1 MLRKIISFSIV
12 LVLLFTLSSCGGKS
26 ADNTPDTPAVNEIQ
40 TTNTHETVSFYN
52 EIPETTTLETTTAS
66 QEQTTA
72 VTTTKVTT
80 VIEDFS
86 SWDTAKILEV
96 YKNAVSSTGTSVK
109 SSQTVELQDISVNNG
124 QLGGM
129 FSFVTPILSSFIS
142 SSTTETDGITG
153 NPSAL
158 TTADISTAKAYADTN
173 GTVIEITL
181 NGQTDNAASAGSD
194 GSVARG
200 ISTVGDLD
208 SIISQLKDK
217 GLPLDIPVENAV
229 ITYSNPLIK
238 AVVDKD
244 SKIINGTWSCTVEIS
259 ITNYKFAGSKVDS
272 TKVILGNTFTV
283 GGGFNP

>member
-26 ADNTPDTPAVNEIQ
+26 ADNTPDTPAFNEIQ

-72 VTTTKVTT
+72 VTTTEVTT

-200 ISTVGDLD
+200 ISTVGDLG

-244 SKIINGTWSCTVEIS
+244 GKIINGTWSCTVEIS

-272 TKVILGNTFTV
+272 TKVVLGNTFTV